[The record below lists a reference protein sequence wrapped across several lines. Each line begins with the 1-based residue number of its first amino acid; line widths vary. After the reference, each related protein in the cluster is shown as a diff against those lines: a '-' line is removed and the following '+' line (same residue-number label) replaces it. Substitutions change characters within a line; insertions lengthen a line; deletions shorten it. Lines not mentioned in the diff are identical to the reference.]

1 VLMIRLAADTIEN
14 PQRVLRTATTTAQHV
29 RYWRQYD
36 IASEI
41 TMVESH
47 APADSPS
54 PEGSETDAELAA
66 RFEREALPLLDPLY
80 RGALALTGARSDAE
94 DLLEEV
100 MMNAYREFGSS
111 PQGGNLRTSL
121 YRALTNA
128 YISSCR
134 TPHRRLTETISDRQP
149 AAATAH
155 SSTELRLP
163 EMETLEAL
171 PAEVI
176 TKALQALG
184 QDTRMAVYYADVE
197 HFSYREI
204 ADITNRSVSAVMSLL
219 RCGRYQLRNVLLADS
234 REPAIDQFQRDPPN
248 DGALTQCV
256 TSKHAPL
263 SRLSESDTCAG
274 QLDWFDR
281 EIVCYVLLWAPYGE
295 LWNEDVY
302 PVFGMT
308 VEQLVDRFH
317 RIIAMFVP
325 RLGRLAKSDRELLEK
340 ARHLPR
346 VLG

>member
-1 VLMIRLAADTIEN
+1 MLMIRLAADTVEN

-197 HFSYREI
+197 GFRCKEI
-204 ADITNRSVSAVMSLL
+204 AELMNTPVGTVISRLHRGRRQL
-219 RCGRYQLRNVLLADS
+219 RCLLADIAKE
-234 REPAIDQFQRDPPN
+234 R
-248 DGALTQCV
+248 G
-256 TSKHAPL
+256 
-263 SRLSESDTCAG
+263 
-274 QLDWFDR
+274 
-281 EIVCYVLLWAPYGE
+281 YG
-295 LWNEDVY
+295 
-302 PVFGMT
+302 
-308 VEQLVDRFH
+308 
-317 RIIAMFVP
+317 
-325 RLGRLAKSDRELLEK
+325 LAS
-340 ARHLPR
+340 
-346 VLG
+346 